1 MPEKSTK
8 IDQKKID
15 SIASASGFSKE
26 YVEKLLTGN
35 DKRNL
40 YSDLRR
46 VKELS
51 DLYDMVIRA
60 KDRQDG

>member
-1 MPEKSTK
+1 MPEKSIK
-8 IDQKKID
+8 VDQNKID

-26 YVEKLLTGN
+26 YVEELLTGK
-35 DKRNL
+35 DKKNF
-40 YSDLRR
+40 YPDLRR